1 MNSFVK
7 IFQVT
12 FLAPGNHYFMGLIKK
27 KLSNRMNCNFSSFLY
42 CANKYLRLKKR
53 LERDSSSTK
62 ENYDF
67 GVYFAEWQ
75 FQLDDS

>member
-12 FLAPGNHYFMGLIKK
+12 FLAQGNSNFMGLIKK
-27 KLSNRMNCNFSSFLY
+27 KLSNRRNCNFSSFLY

-53 LERDSSSTK
+53 LERDSSTSK